1 MKSWIHEIAESYVS
15 GHKPV
20 RRDLKEN
27 FVQLNEEQRFGLL
40 SENVLNYLDE
50 QLQNAFGFRIA
61 DLTEAQL
68 NTLFTNLLE
77 YKGALAVTLSRGP
90 EQGEKRAERLR
101 KAEELAFKAKRGKPE
116 DDVDAIRGF
125 RAETRVRRAE
135 IGDKLIKNAATGA
148 DEETSE
154 YDRSSFRKA
163 THIIDKDTDN
173 LRYAKG
179 ND

>member
-1 MKSWIHEIAESYVS
+1 MKSWIHEIAESYVA

-27 FVQLNEEQRFGLL
+27 YTSLTEDQQFGLL

-50 QLQNAFGFRIA
+50 QLQNAFGFGIA

-77 YKGALAVTLSRGP
+77 YKGALAVTLSRGA
-90 EQGEKRAERLR
+90 EHGEKRAERLR
-101 KAEELAFKAKRGKPE
+101 KAEELAFKKIQRGNPE
-116 DDVDAIRGF
+116 DEADAIRGF

-148 DEETSE
+148 DEATSE
-154 YDRSSFRKA
+154 GDRSRFRKA
-163 THIIDKDTDN
+163 TDLINLDTET
-173 LRYAKG
+173 LRDAKRK
-179 ND
+179 